1 MSRAVGA
8 DQKCARAV
16 AAPETGT
23 AAPAGLG
30 TAEPGTAELGAA
42 GLGVAEQK
50 ALELLRAEF
59 PEVRWV
65 WGRRFSWRP
74 PRTVQLGP
82 AQPHYVLLALH
93 ELGHCLEG
101 HQEFKT
107 EIGRLQL
114 ERAAWERAR
123 RVWRE
128 LQLEKQGIAWDED
141 FVEAQLDTYRD
152 WLHARSRCPECGT
165 TRFQTRDGAFH
176 CPFCGEYKLG

>member
-8 DQKCARAV
+8 GQKRARAV

-30 TAEPGTAELGAA
+30 
-42 GLGVAEQK
+42 VAEMQV
-50 ALELLRAEF
+50 LELLRAEF

-114 ERAAWERAR
+114 ERAAWEQAR
-123 RVWRE
+123 CVWQK
-128 LQLEKQGIAWDED
+128 LQLEKQGIVWDED

-152 WLHARSRCPECGT
+152 WSHARSRCPECGT
-165 TRFQTRDGAFH
+165 TRFQTLDGAFH